1 MSLNTLTKST
11 LSLSFALALAA
22 CQTPPVRTTQAPVAM
37 QQSEVNFEFAHA
49 DYRTIN
55 QALEQGEL
63 TSAELVTYYLQRI
76 RAHNQQGAELRAVI
90 SLNPDA
96 LAEAETLDKARK
108 QGDVRGSLHGIPVL
122 LKDNIDTAD
131 GLANTAGSLLFAE
144 NFPEDDAALVK
155 NLRAQ
160 GAIILGKANL
170 SEWANFRSTR
180 SSSGWSG
187 VGGLA
192 RNPYD
197 TTRSTCG
204 SSAGSGAAV
213 AADFTTFAV
222 GTETDGSLVCPGAVN
237 GIVSIKP
244 TLGLISRDGIIPI
257 SHSQDTAGPM
267 TRSVAGA
274 VTLMQAMAS
283 YDGSDAASFR
293 TDTVFTQYLNEDGL
307 DGKRIGVVRNL
318 MGYNELLDNQFEQ
331 QLEVLEA
338 QGATLVDVEM
348 PTYGEYGDAEFTVLL
363 YEFKQDMANYLATT
377 QLPYRNM
384 ADLIEANNKMA
395 QQELPY
401 FGQELFIM
409 ANNMTEADEPR
420 YQKALEK
427 SKRLA
432 GAEGIDAMLADHD
445 LDLLVAPTTGPS
457 WKIDLVNGDHYAG
470 SASSPAAVAGYPHI
484 TVPMGYIELPKQPKL
499 PVGISFFSTAHAEP
513 VLIEA
518 AYSYEQAT
526 QHRQPPQ
533 LSATATHLD

>member
-49 DYRTIN
+49 DYRTSN

-76 RAHNQQGAELRAVI
+76 QAHNQQGAELRAVI

-222 GTETDGSLVCPGAVN
+222 GTGQMVLYVPRRGERHC
-237 GIVSIKP
+237 KY
-244 TLGLISRDGIIPI
+244 
-257 SHSQDTAGPM
+257 
-267 TRSVAGA
+267 
-274 VTLMQAMAS
+274 QA
-283 YDGSDAASFR
+283 D
-293 TDTVFTQYLNEDGL
+293 
-307 DGKRIGVVRNL
+307 VRF
-318 MGYNELLDNQFEQ
+318 D
-331 QLEVLEA
+331 
-338 QGATLVDVEM
+338 
-348 PTYGEYGDAEFTVLL
+348 
-363 YEFKQDMANYLATT
+363 
-377 QLPYRNM
+377 
-384 ADLIEANNKMA
+384 
-395 QQELPY
+395 
-401 FGQELFIM
+401 
-409 ANNMTEADEPR
+409 
-420 YQKALEK
+420 
-427 SKRLA
+427 
-432 GAEGIDAMLADHD
+432 
-445 LDLLVAPTTGPS
+445 
-457 WKIDLVNGDHYAG
+457 
-470 SASSPAAVAGYPHI
+470 
-484 TVPMGYIELPKQPKL
+484 
-499 PVGISFFSTAHAEP
+499 
-513 VLIEA
+513 
-518 AYSYEQAT
+518 
-526 QHRQPPQ
+526 
-533 LSATATHLD
+533 